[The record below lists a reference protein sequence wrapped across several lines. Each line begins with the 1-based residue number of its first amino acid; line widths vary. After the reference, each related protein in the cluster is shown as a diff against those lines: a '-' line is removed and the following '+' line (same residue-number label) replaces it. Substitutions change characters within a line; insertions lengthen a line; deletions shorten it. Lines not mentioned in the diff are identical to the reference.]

1 MSAMAQLIDLFIH
14 LDRHLAALVSWAG
27 TWSYVLLFLV
37 IFCET
42 GLVFMPILPGDSF
55 LFAAGSLAAIGGL
68 NIWVLVGSLF
78 LAAFFGNEVNYHIG
92 RTVGLKILEGP
103 FRRWVSKEHL
113 HKAEAFFAKYGARAI
128 VLARFMPI
136 VRTVVPFVAGIGKME
151 PRRFG
156 MYNAAGAAVWVSL
169 FTLAGYF
176 FGNIPSVKE
185 NFSLVILAII
195 VISFIPPVVEWWRA
209 RSDKKDAS

>member
-27 TWSYVLLFLV
+27 AWSYVLLFLV

-103 FRRWVSKEHL
+103 FHRWVSKEHL

-151 PRRFG
+151 PRRFAV
-156 MYNAAGAAVWVSL
+156 YNAAGAAVWVVL

>member
-103 FRRWVSKEHL
+103 FRRWVSKEHIR
-113 HKAEAFFAKYGARAI
+113 KAEAFFAKYGARAI

-156 MYNAAGAAVWVSL
+156 MYNAAGAAVWVAL